1 MFKKNILKVGVKN
14 GLRHKPSLGHRFG
27 ILYDMGDVLSFS
39 LSMPNYECF

>member
-27 ILYDMGDVLSFS
+27 ILYDMGDVHLASQCLIMNAFD
-39 LSMPNYECF
+39 